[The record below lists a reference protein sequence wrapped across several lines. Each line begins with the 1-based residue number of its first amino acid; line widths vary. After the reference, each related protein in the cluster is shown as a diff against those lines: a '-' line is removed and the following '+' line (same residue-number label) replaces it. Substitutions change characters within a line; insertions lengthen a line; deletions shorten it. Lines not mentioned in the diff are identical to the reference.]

1 MDRSDEIYLVK
12 AVRVKDDLGIFR
24 QTVQSRRVFAQ
35 VDSVTRAEF
44 FEAGRNGLNPELKFT
59 IFAGDYEDEDTILYK
74 NRAYGIYRTY
84 LARNDDIELYAE
96 RKGGATGGSSD

>member
-35 VDSVTRAEF
+35 VDSVSSSEF
-44 FEAGRNGLNPELKFT
+44 FEGGRNGLNPELRFT
-59 IFAGDYEDEDTILYK
+59 VFAGDYDDEDTILYK
-74 NRAYGIYRTY
+74 SRAYGIYRTY

-96 RKGGATGGSSD
+96 RKGGAVSDTNS